1 MNTAE
6 KIETIVLCRSTGTL
20 GTFTEYAS
28 GKFRVEADG
37 LTTLIRCDELGWHV
51 SFKSF
56 EGIDRE
62 LYVAAQMALD
72 AGKGASATCH
82 ADLGGFIAAWS

>member
-6 KIETIVLCRSTGTL
+6 KIETIALCRSSGTL
-20 GTFTEYAS
+20 GTFTEFAP

-37 LTTLIRCDELGWHV
+37 LTVLVRCDELGWHV

-56 EGIDRE
+56 EGIDPE

-72 AGKGASATCH
+72 AGKGVNVTRH